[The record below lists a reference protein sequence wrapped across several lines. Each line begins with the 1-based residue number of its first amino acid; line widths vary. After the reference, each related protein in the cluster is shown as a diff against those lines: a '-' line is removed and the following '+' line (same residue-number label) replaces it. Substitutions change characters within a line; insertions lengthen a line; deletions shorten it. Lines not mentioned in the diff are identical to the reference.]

1 MLYRILF
8 CNTRKYEYYDRCFK
22 IKKFRNK
29 Y

>member
-8 CNTRKYEYYDRCFK
+8 CNTRKYKYYDRYFK